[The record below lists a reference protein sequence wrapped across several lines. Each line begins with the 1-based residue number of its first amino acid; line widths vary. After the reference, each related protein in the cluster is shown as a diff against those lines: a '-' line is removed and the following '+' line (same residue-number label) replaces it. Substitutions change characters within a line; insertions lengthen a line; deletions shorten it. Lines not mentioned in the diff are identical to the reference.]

1 MTGIY
6 QDSQHMEK
14 IILGIDPGTNILGYS
29 LLRGVKNTINI
40 SACGIVRFS
49 GKEDHFVRIN
59 KIFNS
64 IGELIHQYQPDTL
77 AIESPFFGKNV
88 QSMLKLGR
96 AQGAAILAGMQHN
109 LEVVEYS
116 PSRIKQAITGNGN
129 ASKEQVANMLNS
141 LYKIDLTSVH
151 LDETD
156 AIAVAVCH
164 YFEGNRPAGSGK
176 QFRNWKDF
184 LENNPGRGVNPK
196 QT

>member
-1 MTGIY
+1 
-6 QDSQHMEK
+6 
-14 IILGIDPGTNILGYS
+14 
-29 LLRGVKNTINI
+29 
-40 SACGIVRFS
+40 
-49 GKEDHFVRIN
+49 
-59 KIFNS
+59 
-64 IGELIHQYQPDTL
+64 
-77 AIESPFFGKNV
+77 
-88 QSMLKLGR
+88 
-96 AQGAAILAGMQHN
+96 MQHN

-184 LENNPGRGVNPK
+184 LRK
-196 QT
+196 